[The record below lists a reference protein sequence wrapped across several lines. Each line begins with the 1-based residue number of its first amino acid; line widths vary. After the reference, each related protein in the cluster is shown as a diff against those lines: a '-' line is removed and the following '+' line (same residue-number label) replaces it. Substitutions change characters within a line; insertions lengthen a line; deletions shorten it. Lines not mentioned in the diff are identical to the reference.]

1 MKKFLKKHVLFPS
14 YVGLAPYFWLLWL
27 FPAVSVLLTLP
38 TIMRNITL
46 ILLIIFVK
54 VYRDYFLARDKGVV
68 INIFCQLILAA
79 TLSFFARYPF
89 LYIYTGF
96 IIGTFSI
103 NMKNAKLVIVPY
115 YVLSTISLY
124 LAYPLPSMA
133 VGDVPAAIIN
143 YLFIFGTIPA
153 SNSLSKSYRL
163 GKQNN
168 RLELITRHSERDRIA
183 QQLHDN
189 LGQSFSMLALK
200 AELAEKLLE
209 KDPVLA
215 KQQLKDIAAASRQN
229 LDLVREIVADMKHST
244 ILQTLDIQQS
254 NLDKS
259 GIMLHTKNEEITVDW
274 NKDIQNTISQII
286 TELVTNAIRYSHG
299 NLFSVTFS
307 QNKNQYLITVH
318 DNGIGFDKNISYK
331 KSFGLSGIKKRIDYL
346 DGNVNFDN
354 DNGAKIDISIPIV
367 KGD

>member
-1 MKKFLKKHVLFPS
+1 
-14 YVGLAPYFWLLWL
+14 
-27 FPAVSVLLTLP
+27 
-38 TIMRNITL
+38 
-46 ILLIIFVK
+46 
-54 VYRDYFLARDKGVV
+54 
-68 INIFCQLILAA
+68 
-79 TLSFFARYPF
+79 
-89 LYIYTGF
+89 
-96 IIGTFSI
+96 
-103 NMKNAKLVIVPY
+103 MKNAKLVIVPY

-168 RLELITRHSERDRIA
+168 RLELIARHSERDRIA

-229 LDLVREIVADMKHST
+229 LDLVREIVADMKYST

-307 QNKNQYLITVH
+307 QNKNLYLITVH

>member
-1 MKKFLKKHVLFPS
+1 
-14 YVGLAPYFWLLWL
+14 
-27 FPAVSVLLTLP
+27 
-38 TIMRNITL
+38 MRNITL

-54 VYRDYFLARDKGVV
+54 VYRDCFLARDKGVV

-79 TLSFFARYPF
+79 TFSFFARYPF

-124 LAYPLPSMA
+124 LAYPLPNMA

-168 RLELITRHSERDRIA
+168 RLELIARHSERDRIA

-215 KQQLKDIAAASRQN
+215 KQQLKDIASASRSKFR
-229 LDLVREIVADMKHST
+229 L
-244 ILQTLDIQQS
+244 
-254 NLDKS
+254 
-259 GIMLHTKNEEITVDW
+259 G
-274 NKDIQNTISQII
+274 
-286 TELVTNAIRYSHG
+286 
-299 NLFSVTFS
+299 
-307 QNKNQYLITVH
+307 
-318 DNGIGFDKNISYK
+318 
-331 KSFGLSGIKKRIDYL
+331 
-346 DGNVNFDN
+346 
-354 DNGAKIDISIPIV
+354 
-367 KGD
+367 

>member
-38 TIMRNITL
+38 TIMRNMTL

-54 VYRDYFLARDKGVV
+54 VYRDCFLARDKGVV

-79 TLSFFARYPF
+79 TFSFFARYPF

-124 LAYPLPSMA
+124 LAYPLPNMA

-168 RLELITRHSERDRIA
+168 RLELIARHSERDRIA

-209 KDPVLA
+209 KDPALA

-307 QNKNQYLITVH
+307 QKKNQYLITVH

-331 KSFGLSGIKKRIDYL
+331 NSFGLSGIKKRIDYL
-346 DGNVNFDN
+346 DGNVSFNN

-367 KGD
+367 KDD